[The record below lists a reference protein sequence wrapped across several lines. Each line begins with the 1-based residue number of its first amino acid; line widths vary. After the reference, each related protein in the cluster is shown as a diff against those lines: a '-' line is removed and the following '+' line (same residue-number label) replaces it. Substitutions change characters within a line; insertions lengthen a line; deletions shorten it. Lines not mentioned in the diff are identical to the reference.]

1 MGENGPRQAC
11 RALGDGERAIGMHQ
25 MQDMI
30 CKERPDG
37 QGAENARGGAAL
49 SRVKVVFADV
59 L

>member
-1 MGENGPRQAC
+1 
-11 RALGDGERAIGMHQ
+11 MHQ

-37 QGAENARGGAAL
+37 QGAENAWDGATL
-49 SRVKVVFADV
+49 STVKVVFADV